1 MPEKDLYLEDFT
13 PGDTYEFGQYEVT
26 ESEII
31 EFASKYDPQPFHLD
45 HEAAKATHFGG
56 LVASGWHT
64 CAMTMRMLIDEM
76 MLFGNSLGS
85 PGVDKIR
92 WLRPVRPDDVL
103 TARGTVKEVRP
114 SRSRP
119 EMGSV
124 SFGYEVLNQKNEVVM
139 TMQAISLFKRR
150 SKT

>member
-1 MPEKDLYLEDFT
+1 MPEEDLYLEDFT
-13 PGDTYEFGQYEVT
+13 PGDTYEFGRYEVL
-26 ESEII
+26 EAEII

-92 WLRPVRPDDVL
+92 WLRPVRPGDVL
-103 TARGTVKEVRP
+103 KARGTVKEVRP